1 MSVDNSLG
9 PEGISH
15 LAEARPPVRPRVVEP
30 PATPDLGEPGSW
42 FLLLVPITICLGL
55 LIFSAFSSTF

>member
-9 PEGISH
+9 QD
-15 LAEARPPVRPRVVEP
+15 ARPHATAGRPAVTHRVVEP
-30 PATPDLGEPGSW
+30 PASADVGEPGSW